1 MQRLFP
7 MKYPHQTNDSDLTMT
22 VSSSIV
28 GSSSDPNVFGP
39 PFWFVLHNAAVTYP
53 VAPTSFVKNG
63 MIQLLS
69 NLPLIVP
76 CIYCRE
82 HFYTFITHANL
93 NKAVESR
100 ESLFDFFV
108 TIHNY
113 VNKRYG
119 KNEMSLQQAKT
130 LYGYDN
136 PNGSNVRITYV

>member
-1 MQRLFP
+1 
-7 MKYPHQTNDSDLTMT
+7 MKYPQQVNDSDLTMT
-22 VSSSIV
+22 ISSSIV

-53 VAPTSFVKNG
+53 VTPTPYVKNG
-63 MIQLLS
+63 MIQLLT

-82 HFYTFITHANL
+82 HFYTFLTHANL
-93 NKAVESR
+93 SAAVESK
-100 ESLFDFFV
+100 ESLFGFFV

-119 KNEMSLQQAKT
+119 KNEISLIDAKR
-130 LYGYDN
+130 LYGFDN
-136 PNGSNVRITYV
+136 PKGSTVRITYDIARA